1 MTTACCPAAPRFVAQ
16 TSPQPLS
23 LPPRWLGSL
32 KQGWKSWR
40 ERSQRQAELR
50 ALEELSDSTR
60 RDIGLAE
67 RGLPM
72 RNRALWDHERG
83 LW

>member
-1 MTTACCPAAPRFVAQ
+1 MTIACCPPVAQ
-16 TSPQPLS
+16 TERPSPA
-23 LPPRWLGSL
+23 PRWLATLRRS
-32 KQGWKSWR
+32 WAAWR
-40 ERSQRQAELR
+40 ERSARRAEWR

-67 RGLPM
+67 RAPLAPG
-72 RNRALWDHERG
+72 RALWDHERG